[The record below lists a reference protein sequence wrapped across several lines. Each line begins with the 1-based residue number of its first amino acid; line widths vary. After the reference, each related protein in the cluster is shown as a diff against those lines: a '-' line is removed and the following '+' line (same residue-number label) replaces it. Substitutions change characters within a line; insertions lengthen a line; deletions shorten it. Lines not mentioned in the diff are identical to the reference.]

1 MVETGAQGALNGVS
15 PGSRVSQDGCTPPL
29 SSEGP
34 PEVPWLS
41 SQTSLLFSCGWKCPA
56 LLEALSP
63 AGLLTSFPG
72 CLTLESEGYSGRV
85 RGEQRTNSFWA
96 LSSQPGAALII
107 PSHPTLKVGN
117 RGPQAQKDPSEMTQ
131 PGLGQNLCMLPSHSL
146 SSRRKTNDG
155 EVWEH
160 MQTAP
165 CICAS
170 RPLSFL

>member
-1 MVETGAQGALNGVS
+1 MVETGAQAALNGVS

-29 SSEGP
+29 SSEGS

-41 SQTSLLFSCGWKCPA
+41 SQTSLFFSCGWKCPA

-63 AGLLTSFPG
+63 GGLLTSFPG

-85 RGEQRTNSFWA
+85 RREQRTNSFWA

-107 PSHPTLKVGN
+107 PSHLTLKVGN
-117 RGPQAQKDPSEMTQ
+117 RGPQAQKDPSEMF
-131 PGLGQNLCMLPSHSL
+131 PSHIL

-165 CICAS
+165 CVCAS